1 MLHRHHE
8 NKASTEEDVIPIK
21 SLYRSPFQIPFIR
34 TPETASHETEDK
46 LTQLNKFVI
55 KTMKNAK
62 ITDNL
67 THQQRTGLKS
77 LRKREDLH
85 ISVSDKCGEFV
96 VTTKETHKQVT
107 SAHLES
113 TSIYE
118 YIPPTR
124 KVKNSVVTINNPT
137 DLHYSRQIINKTSQ
151 LEADA
156 NKIWRTF
163 V

>member
-1 MLHRHHE
+1 
-8 NKASTEEDVIPIK
+8 
-21 SLYRSPFQIPFIR
+21 
-34 TPETASHETEDK
+34 
-46 LTQLNKFVI
+46 
-55 KTMKNAK
+55 MKNAK

-77 LRKREDLH
+77 LKRRENLH

-96 VTTKETHKQVT
+96 VTTKETHKHVI
-107 SAHLES
+107 SARLES

-124 KVKNSVVTINNPT
+124 KVKNTVITINNPT
-137 DLHYSRQIINKTSQ
+137 DLQYSRQILNKTSQ

-156 NKIWRTF
+156 NKIWKDICVKHDFDFKVWMNFNSVNCTLPRLYVNVKTHKF
-163 V
+163 VEEVLIVST